1 MDRRILALL
10 GLLAAA
16 ALQAAV
22 TPVAPEPVY
31 PEIARR
37 VTRQLALNHLS
48 GERFG
53 DRLSA
58 VAWTN
63 LVDALDY
70 DRSLLTQADLAR
82 LEPQKERI
90 DDMIARGDLSFG
102 YDLMQ
107 LIRERLEARCDFV
120 EAILKEPEPFDFSA
134 DERYFWKRRKAER
147 PADEAAQR
155 ALWRA
160 CLKNEYLALTLAK
173 ELDAEEAAQ
182 AQAEGKEP
190 EEEEDEARDEDLDEP
205 VPTILAKRYGALR
218 DAFAEM
224 DSETV
229 LQRYLSAVANAYD
242 PHTDYMSPMNFEDFS
257 MEMNLT
263 LCGIGATL
271 RYDDGAVRVME
282 LMSGGPAARDTRD
295 VRLQEGDLIIGVGQG
310 DGPIEDVRHKPLSR
324 TVRKIRGPKGTKV
337 VLRVIPASDKSGSRT
352 KLVDLV
358 RDEVKLE
365 EQAVTGRVER
375 LSLPAGGERRL
386 GYVRIPT
393 FYAGMAAGAG
403 GAEARSMTRDLL
415 RYVQDFNQ
423 AHVEGLVID
432 LRNNGGGSLA
442 EALAMTGLF
451 VTGPAVQVRDRARV
465 QTLNAQGRVAFRKP
479 LLVLVNRNS
488 ASASEIV
495 ASALQDY
502 GRALV
507 VGDSK
512 THGKG
517 TVQTV
522 LGLGDNQVYGADR
535 VTSACFFRINGGT
548 TQLRGVVPDLVLPS
562 IYDALDL
569 GEDQLPGALPYA
581 EIPPAYYAKTEDV
594 APYLPRLKAA
604 SDARLAA
611 DAQYQASQSL
621 IAHVRRA
628 NAEQTVP
635 LNIDRR
641 RERMRAERAMEKLQ
655 EDALRGGSAKD
666 RKEGPTPENDPV
678 LRESLRILSD
688 YIDLRGGPDAP
699 VDTDGDLGLRLFRLF
714 GAQ

>member
-1 MDRRILALL
+1 MDKRLLALL

-16 ALQAAV
+16 ALRAAV
-22 TPVAPEPVY
+22 APVAPEPVY

-120 EAILKEPEPFDFSA
+120 EAILKEPEPFDFTV
-134 DERYFWKRRKAER
+134 DESYFWKRRKAER

-182 AQAEGKEP
+182 ARAEGKEP
-190 EEEEDEARDEDLDEP
+190 EEDEDPRDEDLDEP
-205 VPTILAKRYGALR
+205 VPVILAKRYGALR

-263 LCGIGATL
+263 LCGIGASL

-282 LMSGGPAARDTRD
+282 LMSGGPAARDPRD
-295 VRLQEGDLIIGVGQG
+295 IRLQEGDLIIGVGQG
-310 DGPIEDVRHKPLSR
+310 DGPIEDIRHKPLSR
-324 TVRKIRGPKGTKV
+324 TVRKIRGPKGSKV

-375 LSLPAGGERRL
+375 LTLPDGGERRL

-393 FYAGMAAGAG
+393 FYAGMVG
-403 GAEARSMTRDLL
+403 GADGADARSMTRDLL
-415 RYVQDFNQ
+415 RYIQDFNQ
-423 AHVEGLVID
+423 EHVDGLVID

-495 ASALQDY
+495 ASAFQDY

-522 LGLGDNQVYGADR
+522 LGLGDNKIYGADR
-535 VTSACFFRINGGT
+535 ITSACFFRINGGT

-569 GEDQLPGALPYA
+569 GEDQLPGALPYT

-594 APYLPRLKAA
+594 APFLPRLKAA
-604 SDARLAA
+604 SDARLRD
-611 DAQYQASQSL
+611 DAQYQAAQSL

-635 LNIDRR
+635 LNIDAR

-655 EDALRGGSAKD
+655 EDALRGGSAKA
-666 RKEGPTPENDPV
+666 RKEGPTVENDPV

>member
-1 MDRRILALL
+1 MQKMKTKATVALL
-10 GLLAAA
+10 FYLFTFLPFKAQMRINFSGDSPLRKLQIAEMAINNLYVDTVDEDKLVEDAIRGMLEKLDPHSSYSDPEEVKAMNEPLQGNFEGIGVQFNMVDDTLLVI
-16 ALQAAV
+16 Q
-22 TPVAPEPVY
+22 PVSKGPSEKVGIMA
-31 PEIARR
+31 
-37 VTRQLALNHLS
+37 
-48 GERFG
+48 G
-53 DRLSA
+53 DRIVSVNDTA
-58 VAWTN
+58 VAG
-63 LVDALDY
+63 VKM
-70 DRSLLTQADLAR
+70 AR
-82 LEPQKERI
+82 EEIMR
-90 DDMIARGDLSFG
+90 
-102 YDLMQ
+102 
-107 LIRERLEARCDFV
+107 RL
-120 EAILKEPEPFDFSA
+120 
-134 DERYFWKRRKAER
+134 
-147 PADEAAQR
+147 
-155 ALWRA
+155 
-160 CLKNEYLALTLAK
+160 
-173 ELDAEEAAQ
+173 
-182 AQAEGKEP
+182 
-190 EEEEDEARDEDLDEP
+190 
-205 VPTILAKRYGALR
+205 
-218 DAFAEM
+218 
-224 DSETV
+224 
-229 LQRYLSAVANAYD
+229 
-242 PHTDYMSPMNFEDFS
+242 
-257 MEMNLT
+257 
-263 LCGIGATL
+263 
-271 RYDDGAVRVME
+271 
-282 LMSGGPAARDTRD
+282 
-295 VRLQEGDLIIGVGQG
+295 
-310 DGPIEDVRHKPLSR
+310 
-324 TVRKIRGPKGTKV
+324 RGPKGTKV

-393 FYAGMAAGAG
+393 FYAGMAAGAAGAG

-635 LNIDRR
+635 LNIDKR

>member
-1 MDRRILALL
+1 MDKRLLALL

-16 ALQAAV
+16 ALRAAV
-22 TPVAPEPVY
+22 APVAPEPVY

-82 LEPQKERI
+82 LAPQEKRL

-120 EAILKEPEPFDFSA
+120 EAILKEPEPFDFTV
-134 DERYFWKRRKAER
+134 DESYFWKRRKAER

-190 EEEEDEARDEDLDEP
+190 EEDEDPRDEDLDEP
-205 VPTILAKRYGALR
+205 VPVILAKRYGALR
-218 DAFAEM
+218 DAFTEM

-263 LCGIGATL
+263 LCGIGASL

-282 LMSGGPAARDTRD
+282 LMSGGPAARDPRD
-295 VRLQEGDLIIGVGQG
+295 IRLQEGDLIIGVGQG
-310 DGPIEDVRHKPLSR
+310 DGPIEDIRHKPLSR
-324 TVRKIRGPKGTKV
+324 TVRKIRGPKGSKV

-375 LSLPAGGERRL
+375 LTLPDGGERRL

-393 FYAGMAAGAG
+393 FYAGMVG
-403 GAEARSMTRDLL
+403 GADGADARSMTRDLL
-415 RYVQDFNQ
+415 RYIQDFNQ
-423 AHVEGLVID
+423 EHVDGLVID

-451 VTGPAVQVRDRARV
+451 VTGPAVQVRDRSRV

-495 ASALQDY
+495 ASAFQDY

-522 LGLGDNQVYGADR
+522 LGLGDNKIYGADR

-569 GEDQLPGALPYA
+569 GEDQLPGALPYT

-594 APYLPRLKAA
+594 APFLPRLKAA
-604 SDARLAA
+604 SDARLRD
-611 DAQYQASQSL
+611 DAQYQAAQSL

-635 LNIDRR
+635 LNIDAR

-655 EDALRGGSAKD
+655 EDALRGGSAKA
-666 RKEGPTPENDPV
+666 RKEGPTVENDPV

>member
-1 MDRRILALL
+1 MDKRLLALL

-16 ALQAAV
+16 ALRAAV
-22 TPVAPEPVY
+22 APVAPEPVY

-82 LEPQKERI
+82 LAPQEKRL

-120 EAILKEPEPFDFSA
+120 EAILKEPEPFDFTV
-134 DERYFWKRRKAER
+134 DESYFWKRRKAER

-182 AQAEGKEP
+182 ARAEGKEP
-190 EEEEDEARDEDLDEP
+190 EEDEDPRDEDLDEP
-205 VPTILAKRYGALR
+205 VPVILAKRYGALR

-263 LCGIGATL
+263 LCGIGASL

-282 LMSGGPAARDTRD
+282 LMSGGPAARDPRD
-295 VRLQEGDLIIGVGQG
+295 IRLQEGDLIIGVGQG
-310 DGPIEDVRHKPLSR
+310 DGPIEDIRHKPLSR
-324 TVRKIRGPKGTKV
+324 TVRKIRGPKGSKV

-375 LSLPAGGERRL
+375 LTLPDGGERRL

-393 FYAGMAAGAG
+393 FYAGMVG
-403 GAEARSMTRDLL
+403 GADGADARSMTRDLL
-415 RYVQDFNQ
+415 RYIQDFNQ
-423 AHVEGLVID
+423 EHVDGLVID

-495 ASALQDY
+495 ASAFQDY

-522 LGLGDNQVYGADR
+522 LGLGDNKVYGADR

-569 GEDQLPGALPYA
+569 GEDQLPGALPYT

-594 APYLPRLKAA
+594 APFLPRLKAA
-604 SDARLAA
+604 SDARLRD
-611 DAQYQASQSL
+611 DAQYQAAQSL

-635 LNIDRR
+635 LNIDAR

-655 EDALRGGSAKD
+655 EDALRGGSAKA
-666 RKEGPTPENDPV
+666 RKEGPTVENDPV